1 MKNYA
6 NKTFR
11 PNVKHIIVWNKGFGS
26 YYFCRPFLED
36 SHGRCRYIRRLLRKK
51 AKRKEQEYYR
61 NIINNEIDEYNLDYQ
76 GYEYDFLLDEFGF
89 PYDLT

>member
-11 PNVKHIIVWNKGFGS
+11 PNVKHIMVWNKGFSS
-26 YYFCRPFLED
+26 YYFCRPFAED
-36 SHGRCRYIRRLLRKK
+36 NHGRCRDMRRLLRKK

-61 NIINNEIDEYNLDYQ
+61 NIINNEIEEYNLDCQ

-89 PYDLT
+89 SYE